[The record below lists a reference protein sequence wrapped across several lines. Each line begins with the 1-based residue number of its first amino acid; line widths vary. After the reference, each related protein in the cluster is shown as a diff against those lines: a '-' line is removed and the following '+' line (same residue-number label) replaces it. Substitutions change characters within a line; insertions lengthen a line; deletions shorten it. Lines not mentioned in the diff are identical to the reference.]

1 MLNGEGIWLLF
12 SLSDFYSR
20 EEVVCC
26 WSGAYLESQVFR
38 PPVATGA
45 GSHIISLSF
54 CKLFP
59 LPVCTLK
66 LSVDFWASLSANA
79 NPSELHTV
87 PDRSFPVLG
96 WWPWRTRP
104 GRQSGSHLIAG
115 ITLHILLEGVLGC
128 FVVSL
133 SSGCRWELPV
143 LRVGV
148 WGPRMCLQGPA
159 AAREQLQVMS
169 WMPVEFSKTNRLY
182 FPSFWTADTSGI
194 FCLCVFLISMCKYS
208 SLSQGLA

>member
-54 CKLFP
+54 YKLFP

-104 GRQSGSHLIAG
+104 GRQWLTSHCWDHIAHPFGRGSG
-115 ITLHILLEGVLGC
+115 LLCCFPLVWVSVRAPSASCWCEGTQNVSARSCSSPRTAPGDVLDA
-128 FVVSL
+128 
-133 SSGCRWELPV
+133 CRV
-143 LRVGV
+143 
-148 WGPRMCLQGPA
+148 
-159 AAREQLQVMS
+159 
-169 WMPVEFSKTNRLY
+169 
-182 FPSFWTADTSGI
+182 
-194 FCLCVFLISMCKYS
+194 
-208 SLSQGLA
+208 